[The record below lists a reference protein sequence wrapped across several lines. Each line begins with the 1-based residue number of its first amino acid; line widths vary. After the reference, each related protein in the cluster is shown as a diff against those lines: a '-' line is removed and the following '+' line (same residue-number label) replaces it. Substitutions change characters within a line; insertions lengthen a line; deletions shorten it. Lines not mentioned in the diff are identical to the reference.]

1 MKEAGVKVLSYFITE
16 YDVDRIQ
23 YTGAYR
29 PFKMMYGEDA
39 VFVNVKNVTEVLRT
53 LNKLLIKKV

>member
-1 MKEAGVKVLSYFITE
+1 
-16 YDVDRIQ
+16 
-23 YTGAYR
+23 
-29 PFKMMYGEDA
+29 MYGEDA